1 MEIISFSS
9 SKGAISVGVN
19 FNPMYRHK
27 IFKHGPLKEFCAFKL
42 KEAAQMYGKKYQFRL
57 DEVGLDIDHAHVL
70 VTFGPNTKLCDVI
83 KKLKEHSAKE
93 IFNKSNSS
101 KNLQPNFN
109 SRNFLTCFKKKRKK
123 RNPLKE
129 IQSINYIIYIL
140 FFFKV
145 LFFAQLIQLNII
157 IFVNPLFLHENKIFS
172 KNLFRE
178 SNRQVSNS
186 YKHSE

>member
-93 IFNKSNSS
+93 IF
-101 KNLQPNFN
+101 
-109 SRNFLTCFKKKRKK
+109 
-123 RNPLKE
+123 
-129 IQSINYIIYIL
+129 
-140 FFFKV
+140 
-145 LFFAQLIQLNII
+145 
-157 IFVNPLFLHENKIFS
+157 KIFPWRRGRDTGHILS
-172 KNLFRE
+172 DYRTQKLFTKGKFWSPGYYFE
-178 SNRQVSNS
+178 SYGRNTFDNHKEYVANQGKQHKIDRSQMRLNQFVAA
-186 YKHSE
+186 